1 MLPGCSRPQKEL
13 HHRGMALKQ
22 FAWLD
27 RLDVLQILQCFITLW
42 FMSIFSIQHMQYAI
56 CNIIY
61 LDIDLFTF
69 LRCVS
74 SRRPLEEI
82 PLKATKDSCQKS
94 LETTLGSAFGA
105 LKCQIE
111 HPEDSQFGL
120 DDEFPEKRSRR
131 SVGADSGLKYV

>member
-27 RLDVLQILQCFITLW
+27 RLDVLQILQRFITLW
-42 FMSIFSIQHMQYAI
+42 FMSIFLYNI
-56 CNIIY
+56 CNMQDAIY

-82 PLKATKDSCQKS
+82 PLKAAKDSGQKS
-94 LETTLGSAFGA
+94 LETTLGSD
-105 LKCQIE
+105 LV
-111 HPEDSQFGL
+111 PSMPD
-120 DDEFPEKRSRR
+120 
-131 SVGADSGLKYV
+131 